1 MGMNSTQPF
10 PLFPLPMAVLPGEVT
25 ALHIFEPRY
34 RDMLEA
40 CLDQPGTNGDFV
52 MLFSREDAADEV
64 GCAVEISKVLHAHED
79 GRYDI
84 LVAGRERV
92 RVLTRFQLHSYDSV
106 KVELCDKEED
116 WDEGLATEVYALHR
130 QLLVACTGDEPADA
144 FYQERRHLSFPVAA
158 CSGFSTEEKRRLL
171 SFDHENERLA
181 YVKGH
186 LERMLPFM
194 QRAVPLWKNILGTYS
209 LSQMDADA
217 DSGN

>member
-1 MGMNSTQPF
+1 
-10 PLFPLPMAVLPGEVT
+10 MAVLPGEVT
-25 ALHIFEPRY
+25 ALHIFESRY

-52 MLFSREDAADEV
+52 MLFSEDDKSDEV
-64 GCAVEISKVLHAHED
+64 GCAVEISKVLHEHED

-106 KVELCDKEED
+106 KVEVCDDEEAD
-116 WDEGLATEVYALHR
+116 WDETLATEVYALHR

-144 FYQERRHLSFPVAA
+144 FYQERRNLSFPVAA

-209 LSQMDADA
+209 LTQMAGGA
-217 DSGN
+217 ESTEA